1 MYYNLEESGKRI
13 KKLRNTKGFKQE
25 EIAELVGIA
34 QSTYARIE
42 SGKKGAS
49 IDTLVALAEVLETT
63 LDFIVIGKEEVISTV
78 NIMLED
84 YPEEKKLIAVKI
96 LKGIMANL

>member
-13 KKLRNTKGFKQE
+13 KKLRNTKGMKQE
-25 EIAELVGIA
+25 EIAEEVGIA

-42 SGKKGAS
+42 FGKKGAS
-49 IDTLVALAEVLETT
+49 IDTLVALAQVLETT

-78 NIMLED
+78 ETMLVD
-84 YPEEKKLIAVKI
+84 YPEEKKLMVVKI
-96 LKGIMANL
+96 LKGIMENL

>member
-13 KKLRNTKGFKQE
+13 KKLRNIKGMKQE
-25 EIAELVGIA
+25 EIAELVGIV

-63 LDFIVIGKEEVISTV
+63 LDFIVLGKEEVILTV
-78 NIMLED
+78 DTMLED
-84 YPEEKKLIAVKI
+84 YPEEKKLMAVKI
-96 LKGIMANL
+96 LKGIMENL